1 VLVPVATFGV
11 VFTGANNAA
20 MWPRIPCTTRAGYFL
35 KNRRIWLRFQTILM
49 DDVISAVISLQRFQT
64 VLSDLLYKAD
74 LTDFGAENI
83 IL

>member
-1 VLVPVATFGV
+1 
-11 VFTGANNAA
+11 
-20 MWPRIPCTTRAGYFL
+20 
-35 KNRRIWLRFQTILM
+35 M